1 MEVALDVFSGAADAA
16 VGIYATARLLGLD
29 FLPLATERFDL
40 IIPSDIFSSGTVKA
54 LREVLGS
61 SEFKS
66 NIARMGGYESHETGK
81 IMYERG

>member
-1 MEVALDVFSGAADAA
+1 MASAK
-16 VGIYATARLLGLD
+16 LLGLD
-29 FLPLATERFDL
+29 FIPLATERFDL
-40 IIPSDIFSSGTVKA
+40 IIPNEILPAEPVKA

-66 NIARMGGYESHETGK
+66 NVTRMGGYSTRDTGK